1 VIDLLDA
8 AIGRPKPII
17 ELFLRIGPDD
27 LAAIRD
33 AATAPALQQAAHKL
47 KGSASILGLRRL
59 AAACREIDDLAKA
72 AQFEEACAL
81 IDGLSRDFDATCEAL
96 RAELAT

>member
-1 VIDLLDA
+1 MIDLLDA

-33 AATAPALQQAAHKL
+33 ADTAPALQHAAHKL

-59 AAACREIDDLAKA
+59 AAACREIDDLAQEAELDKA
-72 AQFEEACAL
+72 RAL
-81 IDGLSRDFDATCEAL
+81 IDGLARDFEATCDAL

>member
-1 VIDLLDA
+1 MIDVLDS

-33 AATAPALQQAAHKL
+33 AATAPELQRAAHKL
-47 KGSASILGLRRL
+47 KGSASILGMRRL
-59 AAACREIDDLAKA
+59 AAACREIDDLAQAVELEKA
-72 AQFEEACAL
+72 RAL
-81 IDGLSRDFDATCEAL
+81 FDGLTRDFDATCEAL